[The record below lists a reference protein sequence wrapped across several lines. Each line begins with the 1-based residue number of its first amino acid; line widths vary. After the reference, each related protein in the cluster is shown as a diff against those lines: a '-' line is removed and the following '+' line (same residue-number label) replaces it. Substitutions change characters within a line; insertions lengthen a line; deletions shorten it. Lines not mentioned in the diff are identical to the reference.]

1 MARPGGVRFRRA
13 DPRAA
18 SAGGAAWTAAVT
30 GAPELLARVLHCFPY
45 TTGARAM
52 LTARIPSP
60 VAFAAVAAAV
70 VLAVTCGALAGF
82 AAGCALASAYAFAF
96 RNA

>member
-1 MARPGGVRFRRA
+1 MARAGGVRFRRA
-13 DPRAA
+13 DSRAA

-30 GAPELLARVLHCFPY
+30 AAPELLARVLHCFPY
-45 TTGARAM
+45 ATGARAM
-52 LTARIPSP
+52 LTARIPYP
-60 VAFAAVAAAV
+60 VATAAVAVAA
-70 VLAVTCGALAGF
+70 VLAVTCGALAGI

>member
-1 MARPGGVRFRRA
+1 MRA
-13 DPRAA
+13 L
-18 SAGGAAWTAAVT
+18 SSTAATPGRRVT
-30 GAPELLARVLHCFPY
+30 VAPEYLARVLHCFPY

-60 VAFAAVAAAV
+60 IAFAAVAAAV
-70 VLAVTCGALAGF
+70 VLAVTCGALAGI